1 MRSGRV
7 AVSIGFLL
15 FGTTVGTLLP
25 RLSAIKAH
33 LGLTDGQVGLAF
45 LIFAIGAV
53 SAAGASRLALAR
65 GARWPVR
72 IGVAALCAVL
82 VAQGIAPSFFWL
94 TGAFLIAGLC
104 TGLVDVLLNAQA
116 TEIEREAGRPI
127 INSFHGYWSLGSI
140 LGSVGAVGA
149 AGLGVPPALHLTVV
163 GVALAVA
170 SIPLVAAVPDTRGGA
185 AVLLAPGSGRLRFGA
200 AVAVVSVLALVAVVV
215 EGAGGDWS
223 AIYLRDFGHAP
234 EGIAALGFGALSVA
248 MTVVRFTADRIT
260 GLTSVRVVAA
270 LGGLVVGV
278 GFLLAVLFPAPL
290 WSIAGFALVGAGSAV
305 LFPLAMTTSSNLDEA
320 GNALVVATAAG
331 YAGSIVGPPL
341 IGGAADAFGLRLA
354 LLIPMAAGL
363 VVFVMMAATRVVSS
377 RSKRRFADA
386 AESVER

>member
-1 MRSGRV
+1 MRPTSG
-7 AVSIGFLL
+7 
-15 FGTTVGTLLP
+15 
-25 RLSAIKAH
+25 
-33 LGLTDGQVGLAF
+33 
-45 LIFAIGAV
+45 
-53 SAAGASRLALAR
+53 AA
-65 GARWPVR
+65 
-72 IGVAALCAVL
+72 
-82 VAQGIAPSFFWL
+82 
-94 TGAFLIAGLC
+94 
-104 TGLVDVLLNAQA
+104 
-116 TEIEREAGRPI
+116 
-127 INSFHGYWSLGSI
+127 SLG
-140 LGSVGAVGA
+140 A
-149 AGLGVPPALHLTVV
+149 PPSLHLTIV

-170 SIPLVAAVPDTRGGA
+170 SLPLVAAVPNTRGGA
-185 AVLLAPGSGRLRFGA
+185 ALLPAAGGGRLRLGA
-200 AVAVVSVLALVAVVV
+200 AVAVVSALALVAVAV

-270 LGGLVVGV
+270 AGGLLTGL
-278 GFLLAVLFPAPL
+278 GFLLAVLLPAPL

-305 LFPLAMTTSSNLDEA
+305 LFPLAMTTSSNLHEA

-363 VVFVMMAATRVVSS
+363 VVFVMMATTRVLSS
-377 RSKRRFADA
+377 RSTRRYADA